1 VSCDTGGKLVAAS
14 VSRRRAH
21 GEDLG
26 GASLGEANGDD
37 GNWRDK
43 MTLAAM
49 CEVHRRHRKPWL
61 QERNN
66 Q

>member
-26 GASLGEANGDD
+26 GASLGEASGDG
-37 GNWRDK
+37 GNRGDK
-43 MTLAAM
+43 LAMAAIY
-49 CEVHRRHRKPWL
+49 VLHRRHPQPWL
-61 QERNN
+61 QERNK
-66 Q
+66 